1 MYRINN
7 FDFVFF
13 LFSLV
18 KVCPLL
24 SPSPP
29 SPPLP
34 LLLSVGASPS
44 LSPSLRLC
52 ASYYL
57 AAERYLEFTHA
68 GSGHSRGNFSA
79 LPGRLWGGGGRG
91 GEAVAKLVAA
101 LALVAGELLAALGG
115 NTWQTRDP
123 SGKKGGAA
131 TLVNVLI
138 VTDSQHA
145 CRSLERAVGGMGVWG
160 GAYWAFIPLSV
171 PVCLPYLFLSLPG
184 REREAVLRIP
194 GRERK
199 NDFI

>member
-1 MYRINN
+1 MFRINN

-29 SPPLP
+29 SPPPPPPP
-34 LLLSVGASPS
+34 LRGSEPLSQPVTPALRQLLFGCGALFGIHTRGKWTQQGQFLSTPRAPVG
-44 LSPSLRLC
+44 
-52 ASYYL
+52 
-57 AAERYLEFTHA
+57 
-68 GSGHSRGNFSA
+68 GQ
-79 LPGRLWGGGGRG
+79 GGGGCK
-91 GEAVAKLVAA
+91 AAALVAA
-101 LALVAGELLAALGG
+101 LTLVAGELLAALGG

-145 CRSLERAVGGMGVWG
+145 CRSLERAVGGG
-160 GAYWAFIPLSV
+160 GAGGGILGFYSSLCSCLSSLSLSV
-171 PVCLPYLFLSLPG
+171 SSWQ
-184 REREAVLRIP
+184 RERGCSLDPRLRVK
-194 GRERK
+194 E
-199 NDFI
+199 